1 MFVTVR
7 RVLHWQIG
15 IIAFSVS
22 VATALAGWPAGRSAL
37 IGGLIGFVPN
47 AVFALRF
54 GKSAGGRSAQEIVRA
69 FYAGEASK
77 LVMTAVLF
85 FLVFQLPE
93 LRYAPLFAAFIAVMG
108 AFWAALLF
116 LDTDS

>member
-1 MFVTVR
+1 MFAAVR

-22 VATALAGWPAGRSAL
+22 LSTALAGWPAGRSAL

-54 GKSAGGRSAQEIVRA
+54 GKSAASRSAQEIVRA

-77 LVMTAVLF
+77 MAMTAVLF
-85 FLVFQLPE
+85 FLVFQLPDV
-93 LRYAPLFAAFIAVMG
+93 RYAPLFAAFIAVQG

-116 LDTDS
+116 SDTDS

>member
-37 IGGLIGFVPN
+37 LGGLIGLVPN

-85 FLVFQLPE
+85 FLVFQLPN